1 MYKILFENNINIT
14 NCYKNN
20 NRYCLSTWCF
30 KLQIVHL
37 AQITMMILPLFPLQS
52 VFFPG
57 ETVPLHIFED
67 RYKQLINDCRKEA
80 MTFGIPVFI
89 NNTLVYG
96 TEVQLVEV
104 VTTYENGEMDVVGVA
119 RQVFKVLSFENQ
131 MEGKLYAG
139 GDVEFLDNE
148 NDADVALRE
157 EVLQRVET
165 LYDLMDVPFTKTSPK
180 QFNSYS
186 LAHKM
191 GLSFEQEYE
200 LLQIPNE
207 TSRLLYIKKHLETTA
222 LVLNEVNRTKGT
234 IEMNGHFKNFDP
246 LDFKDFKV

>member
-1 MYKILFENNINIT
+1 MT
-14 NCYKNN
+14 
-20 NRYCLSTWCF
+20 
-30 KLQIVHL
+30 
-37 AQITMMILPLFPLQS
+37 LPLFPLQS

-57 ETVPLHIFED
+57 ETVPLHIFEN

-89 NNTLVYG
+89 NNRLAYG

-104 VTTYENGEMDVVGVA
+104 VTTYENGEMDVVCVG
-119 RQVFKVLSFENQ
+119 RQVFKVLSFESK
-131 MEGKLYAG
+131 MEGKLYSG
-139 GDVEFLDNE
+139 GEVEFLDTE
-148 NDADVALRE
+148 NDADISLRT
-157 EVLQRVET
+157 EVLQGIEK

-200 LLQIPNE
+200 LLQISNE
-207 TSRLLYIKKHLETTA
+207 TNRLLYIKKHLKDTTR
-222 LVLNEVNRTKGT
+222 VLTEVNRTKGT
-234 IEMNGHFKNFDP
+234 IKMNGHFKNFDP
-246 LDFKDFKV
+246 LDFKDFEVS